1 MTDKERLEETWKRI
15 NGYEEYEISNLGR
28 VKSFKRDRKGKI
40 MKPKFSGE
48 YLAVTLCADGQQ
60 ERKTIHRLVAEHFIP
75 NPSGLPWVNHK
86 DGNKLNNKVTNL
98 EWVTPSENN
107 NHAYKIGLKKGVKG
121 EKHGRSKLNE
131 IDVITIYHLAK
142 SEVIPIKKIANK
154 FGVTFQTVS
163 DIKLEKRWKHLTNP
177 QAEKIELLNAEI
189 ETLQAKWEAQGLMIQ
204 KLHRENQRYK
214 QALEFYADE
223 KNHEREWDTFADSG
237 VEKSEVMKDGGEKAR
252 QALEERK

>member
-1 MTDKERLEETWKRI
+1 MSERLEEIWKRI

-107 NHAYKIGLKKGVKG
+107 NHAYEIGLKKGVKG

-177 QAEKIELLNAEI
+177 QAELAEQLEEENRQLYKKNFELMKDNRD
-189 ETLQAKWEAQGLMIQ
+189 W
-204 KLHRENQRYK
+204 YK
-214 QALEFYADE
+214 QADSFQKENKRLREAIIEAIADIE
-223 KNHEREWDTFADSG
+223 EISPHEAKKTLMDLIKNMEGKT
-237 VEKSEVMKDGGEKAR
+237 
-252 QALEERK
+252 

>member
-1 MTDKERLEETWKRI
+1 MSERLEEIWKRI

-107 NHAYKIGLKKGVKG
+107 NHAYEIGLKKGVKG

-214 QALEFYADE
+214 QALEFYA
-223 KNHEREWDTFADSG
+223 ERDNYQWEVSYRPQQEIDCMVIDDSG
-237 VEKSEVMKDGGEKAR
+237 HTAR
-252 QALEERK
+252 KALEDGE

>member
-1 MTDKERLEETWKRI
+1 MSERLEEIWKRI

-107 NHAYKIGLKKGVKG
+107 NHAYEIGLKKGVKG

-177 QAEKIELLNAEI
+177 QAERVQELEKDIKEWKIVNESWEEINTNLAE
-189 ETLQAKWEAQGLMIQ
+189 QNKRY
-204 KLHRENQRYK
+204 RE
-214 QALEFYADE
+214 ALEFYAHKKNYDIKHLSEDE
-223 KNHEREWDTFADSG
+223 HEIPVF
-237 VEKSEVMKDGGEKAR
+237 KDYGEKAR
-252 QALEERK
+252 QALERDEN

>member
-1 MTDKERLEETWKRI
+1 MSDKERLEEIWKRI

-75 NPSGLPWVNHK
+75 NPSRLPWVNHK
-86 DGNKLNNKVTNL
+86 DGNKLDNKVTNL

-107 NHAYKIGLKKGVKG
+107 NHAYEIGLKKGVKG

-177 QAEKIELLNAEI
+177 QAERVEELEKKLSIN
-189 ETLQAKWEAQGLMIQ
+189 TNNMKQLQKQ
-204 KLHRENQRYK
+204 NQRYK
-214 QALEFYADE
+214 QALEFYADS
-223 KNHEREWDTFADSG
+223 KNWIPQNDD
-237 VEKSEVMKDGGEKAR
+237 VLSEITMDYGSKAR
-252 QALEERK
+252 QALERDEN

>member
-1 MTDKERLEETWKRI
+1 MSKERLEEIWKRI

-107 NHAYKIGLKKGVKG
+107 NHAYEIGLKKGVKG

-177 QAEKIELLNAEI
+177 QAERVQELETTVDFYQSALRDADRRVQELERKIERYREAI
-189 ETLQAKWEAQGLMIQ
+189 EVAIQ
-204 KLHRENQRYK
+204 NIVACKNLGVKFALRILK
-214 QALEFYADE
+214 QALESE
-223 KNHEREWDTFADSG
+223 K
-237 VEKSEVMKDGGEKAR
+237 
-252 QALEERK
+252 

>member
-1 MTDKERLEETWKRI
+1 MSERLEEIWKRI

-28 VKSFKRDRKGKI
+28 VKSFKHDRKGKI

-177 QAEKIELLNAEI
+177 QAERVQELEKQNKRYREVLKNIYELAEYDEYDNTLEQIVSEI
-189 ETLQAKWEAQGLMIQ
+189 EK
-204 KLHRENQRYK
+204 
-214 QALEFYADE
+214 ALESDE
-223 KNHEREWDTFADSG
+223 N
-237 VEKSEVMKDGGEKAR
+237 
-252 QALEERK
+252 

>member
-1 MTDKERLEETWKRI
+1 MNDKERLEEIWKRI

-86 DGNKLNNKVTNL
+86 DGNKLNNKITNL

-107 NHAYKIGLKKGVKG
+107 NHAYEIGLKKGVKG

-142 SEVIPIKKIANK
+142 SEVIPIKKIADK

-177 QAEKIELLNAEI
+177 QAERVQDLEEDLTKYRNS
-189 ETLQAKWEAQGLMIQ
+189 
-204 KLHRENQRYK
+204 
-214 QALEFYADE
+214 LEFQLLINNSIKKQNKRY
-223 KNHEREWDTFADSG
+223 REAIEVAIRNMAASDNLGVKFALG
-237 VEKSEVMKDGGEKAR
+237 VLE
-252 QALEERK
+252 QALEESE